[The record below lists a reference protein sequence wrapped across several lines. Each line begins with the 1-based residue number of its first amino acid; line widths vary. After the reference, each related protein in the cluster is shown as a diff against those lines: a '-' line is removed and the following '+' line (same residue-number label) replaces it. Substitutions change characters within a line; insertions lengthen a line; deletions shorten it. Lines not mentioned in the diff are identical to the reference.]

1 MCRQSKPP
9 LFSCCTGASLQWCQ
23 WSEEFG
29 SLRAWRHHAM
39 QSPARLKHLLGG
51 SLSSYGDDKP
61 WRQQWLPPLGEGCLL
76 PLTQGIWLEV
86 CWALAEYWPHR
97 KRFTGCLRFTSALTD
112 WVKAAAHWCESC
124 GAGFMVTAQW
134 ILWCRGAPGWAL
146 MGKGPWE
153 AQGNWSVP
161 NHTAQGS

>member
-9 LFSCCTGASLQWCQ
+9 LFSCCTEASLQWCQ

-61 WRQQWLPPLGEGCLL
+61 WRQQWLPPWGKDAFCLWLRGFGSKSAELL
-76 PLTQGIWLEV
+76 PSIGLTGNVLLGACASFQHLQ
-86 CWALAEYWPHR
+86 
-97 KRFTGCLRFTSALTD
+97 TGLKLLLTGARAVVLD
-112 WVKAAAHWCESC
+112 LWWQPSGSC
-124 GAGFMVTAQW
+124 DAGE
-134 ILWCRGAPGWAL
+134 LLGG
-146 MGKGPWE
+146 
-153 AQGNWSVP
+153 
-161 NHTAQGS
+161 H